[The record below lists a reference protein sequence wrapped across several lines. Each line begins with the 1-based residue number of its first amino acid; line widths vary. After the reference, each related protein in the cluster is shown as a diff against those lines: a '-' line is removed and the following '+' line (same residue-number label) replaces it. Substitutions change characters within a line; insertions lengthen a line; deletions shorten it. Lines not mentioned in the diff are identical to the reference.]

1 MRRLTI
7 ALLMDLPPQHAYH
20 RATLAAI
27 AHAAAT
33 VSGVRAVVV
42 PTDTIGGRSA
52 DGLGD
57 GVVVGPG
64 SPYREPDA
72 ALDVI
77 GSAREGGVPLV
88 GT

>member
-1 MRRLTI
+1 M
-7 ALLMDLPPQHAYH
+7 
-20 RATLAAI
+20 
-27 AHAAAT
+27 
-33 VSGVRAVVV
+33 
-42 PTDTIGGRSA
+42 
-52 DGLGD
+52 
-57 GVVVGPG
+57 VVGPG